1 MKMNLKEIGKKL
13 LELRVNLGMAR
24 EEVANELGVSV
35 STLGMY
41 EQGRR
46 IPRDE
51 IKIRIAELY
60 KRSVQEIF
68 FNN

>member
-1 MKMNLKEIGKKL
+1 MNLKEIGKKL

>member
-1 MKMNLKEIGKKL
+1 MNLKEIGKKL
-13 LELRVNLGMAR
+13 LELRLNLGMGR
-24 EEVANELGVSV
+24 EEVASELGVSV

-51 IKIRIAELY
+51 IKIKIAELY
-60 KRSVQEIF
+60 KHSVQEIF
-68 FNN
+68 FNS

>member
-1 MKMNLKEIGKKL
+1 MNLKEIGKKL
-13 LELRVNLGMAR
+13 LELRLNLGMGR
-24 EEVANELGVSV
+24 EEVASELGVSV

-51 IKIRIAELY
+51 IKIKIAELY
-60 KRSVQEIF
+60 KHSVQEIF